1 MSPALTPTLGKVTSM
16 PTQSKISAVILA
28 AGSSRRMGL
37 PKLLLPW
44 GNTTVIG
51 QVTGV
56 VCAAGVFDPVL
67 VTGRSE
73 QAVRAATAA
82 FGVRWVHNPA
92 YAHTEML
99 QSLQIGLRE
108 ISRLAS
114 ACLIV
119 LGDQPQIEGTLVDE
133 ILAAYRTE
141 LPSTGCDTPRVRRS
155 GEALPSEKWLP
166 HRILI
171 PSYQQRRGHPWLVQ
185 RDLWDEL
192 LELPEDANL
201 RIFLNRHAGE
211 IEYLNVTTPTVLM
224 DLDTPEDY
232 ARSKPTLNRVQHPK
246 GAPKRRGATL
256 GKVSSTDP
264 ETGNT

>member
-1 MSPALTPTLGKVTSM
+1 LTPKSTHSE
-16 PTQSKISAVILA
+16 ISAVILA
-28 AGSSRRMGL
+28 AGSSRRMGQ

-44 GNTTVIG
+44 GNTPLGKAASTVIG

-56 VCAAGVFDPVL
+56 VCAAGVFDPVM
-67 VTGRSE
+67 VTGRAE
-73 QAVRAATAA
+73 QEIRAATAA

-108 ISRLAS
+108 VSREAS

-119 LGDQPQIEGTLVDE
+119 LGDQPQIEGVVIDQ
-133 ILAAYRTE
+133 ILAAFRTE
-141 LPSTGCDTPRVRRS
+141 
-155 GEALPSEKWLP
+155 P

-192 LELPEDANL
+192 LELPADANL
-201 RIFLNRHAGE
+201 RIFLNRHLSE
-211 IEYLNVTTPTVLM
+211 IDYLNVTTPTVLM

-232 ARSKPTLNRVQHPK
+232 ARSKPTDLQ
-246 GAPKRRGATL
+246 
-256 GKVSSTDP
+256 
-264 ETGNT
+264 TGPV